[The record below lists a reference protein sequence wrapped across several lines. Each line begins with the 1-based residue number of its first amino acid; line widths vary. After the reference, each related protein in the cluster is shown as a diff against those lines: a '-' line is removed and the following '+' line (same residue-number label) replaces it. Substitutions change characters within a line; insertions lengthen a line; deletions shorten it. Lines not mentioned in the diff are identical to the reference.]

1 MTSRRDVLKL
11 AAAAALAGACR
22 SRARASKTDDL
33 ITRPIPSTGEQLP
46 AVGLGSWQTLDIDS
60 ADKDELARLTD
71 VMRAF
76 FAAGGTV
83 IDSSPMY
90 GRSEKVI
97 GTILDDIGRKA
108 DAFVATK
115 VWTTGRAEGKNEMKA
130 SIEKLGGRVDLMQV
144 HNLVDTDTHLDTLRG
159 WKADG
164 KIRYIGITH
173 YQLSAF
179 DELERLIEKH
189 ELDFV
194 QLPYSIS
201 VRRAEKRL
209 LPAAADRGTAVLVMR
224 PFEGG
229 DLFRAVRGKDL
240 PEWAADFDCTSWAQ
254 FFLKFILGH
263 PAVTCPI
270 PATSKPKH
278 LRDNMKACR
287 GRLPDAATRDKM
299 VELLGG

>member
-11 AAAAALAGACR
+11 AAAAALTTACR
-22 SRARASKTDDL
+22 SRARASKSDDL
-33 ITRPIPSTGEQLP
+33 ITRPIPSTGEHIP
-46 AVGLGSWQTLDIDS
+46 AVGIGSWQTLDIDVS
-60 ADKDELARLTD
+60 DAGERSPLTK
-71 VMRAF
+71 VMRQF

-90 GRSEKVI
+90 GRSEKAI
-97 GTILDDIGRKA
+97 GTILDDIGRKG

-115 VWTTGRAEGKNEMKA
+115 VWTTGKSKGKKQMKS
-130 SIEKLGGRVDLMQV
+130 SIEKLGGRVDLMQI

-164 KIRYIGITH
+164 AIRYIGITH
-173 YQLSAF
+173 YQRSAF
-179 DELERLIEKH
+179 DELEKLIETH

-201 VRRAEKRL
+201 VREAEKRL
-209 LPAAADRGTAVLVMR
+209 LPVAADRGTAVLVMR

-229 DLFRAVRGKDL
+229 DLFSAVRGKDL
-240 PEWAADFDCTSWAQ
+240 PEWAADFDCSSWAQ
-254 FFLKFILGH
+254 FFLKFLIGH

-278 LRDNMKACR
+278 LVDNMKACR
-287 GRLPDAATRDKM
+287 GRVPDAAMRKKM
-299 VELLGG
+299 IAHLGL